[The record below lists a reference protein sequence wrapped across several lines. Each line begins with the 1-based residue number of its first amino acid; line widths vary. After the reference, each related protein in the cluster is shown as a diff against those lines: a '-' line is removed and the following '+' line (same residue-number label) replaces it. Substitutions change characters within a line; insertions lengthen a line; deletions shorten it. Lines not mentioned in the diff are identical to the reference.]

1 MSTSFI
7 RPLWAPV
14 LPLLRGCSVR
24 TKLAIVGMTFT
35 APLLCAL
42 SLMTWQPSQDALSWI
57 WWTAPP
63 LWLSAVYL
71 SIGVALSLS
80 QGFHALKRTIQAMS
94 GGDLQQDIAVKGSDE
109 VACLMQE
116 MISMQASLRETAVHV
131 RLASNE
137 LVDLSTSMARST
149 HDLAARTESAAAAL
163 EESSAALEQS
173 NASVQSTADAVER
186 AANIAQSNAGVAD
199 KAGGAVGNIVV
210 TMERIETSS
219 RRINEIIGVI
229 DGIAFQT
236 NILAL
241 NAAVEA
247 ARAGEHGKGFAVV
260 AAEVRSLAQTS
271 AGAAREIK
279 TLIAGSVAEVEN
291 GMGIVRGAGN
301 TMQEVVSNA
310 GHIQRLLGE
319 VVIATREQR
328 QGIAQI
334 REAVHELD
342 QTTQVNAQMVV
353 ETAQSA
359 AAQCDGAIRMA
370 AHVDEFK
377 LPAGSSPVKC
387 AVEGLDIDTMFE
399 AHRQWKVKLRD
410 AIDSE
415 EAVDTDKLSR
425 DDCCA
430 LGQWLYGP
438 GQRWSHGPR
447 FEELLTRHKHFH
459 QLAGQVGTQ
468 INRKDFAQA
477 SAALGVGTPF
487 SRATREVLQVLSAV
501 KRLGF

>member
-1 MSTSFI
+1 MPRLSFS
-7 RPLWAPV
+7 PLWAPV
-14 LPLLRGCSVR
+14 LPLLRACSVR
-24 TKLAIVGMTFT
+24 TKLILVSVAFS
-35 APLLCAL
+35 APLLSTLAL
-42 SLMTWQPSQDALSWI
+42 LLFMPGADGQTWI
-57 WWTAPP
+57 WWTALP
-63 LWLSAVYL
+63 LWLVATYWSV
-71 SIGVALSLS
+71 GVAMSLSL
-80 QGFHALKRTIQAMS
+80 GFRALKKTVQAMS
-94 GGDLQQDIAVKGSDE
+94 GGDLQQEIAIKGNDE
-109 VACLMQE
+109 VASLMQE
-116 MISMQASLRETAVHV
+116 MTAMQASLRETAVHV
-131 RLASNE
+131 RVASNE
-137 LVDLSTSMARST
+137 LVDLSVSMARST
-149 HDLAARTESAAAAL
+149 QDLAARTESAAAAL

-186 AANIAQSNAGVAD
+186 AASIAQSNAGVAD
-199 KAGGAVGNIVV
+199 KAGGAVGNIVS

-260 AAEVRSLAQTS
+260 ASEVRSLAQTS

-279 TLIAGSVAEVEN
+279 TLIAGSVAEVES
-291 GMGIVRGAGN
+291 GMGIVRDAGH
-301 TMQEVVSNA
+301 TMQAVVSNA
-310 GHIQRLLGE
+310 DHIQRLLGE

-353 ETAQSA
+353 EAAQSA
-359 AAQCDGAIRMA
+359 ATQSDGAIRMA

-399 AHRQWKVKLRD
+399 DHRQWKVKLRD
-410 AIDSE
+410 ANDAE
-415 EAVDTDKLSR
+415 ESVDVEKLSR

-447 FEELLTRHKHFH
+447 FGELLNRHKQFH
-459 QLAGQVGTQ
+459 QVAGQVGAH
-468 INRKDFAQA
+468 INRKDYSQA

-487 SRATREVLQVLSAV
+487 SKATRDVLQVLSGV